1 MFNTLQAWNLKIRHF
16 FQSIAGPFF
25 TSVCRSTRTL
35 WSRHCWDY
43 DNTELTVFFQSCLN
57 TKRPPPHLPFLV
69 CADSQRSG
77 ASQLWK
83 LVSMETRVGRRVMM
97 LLAEQQYRINHVLQ
111 CVFVCGCVGI
121 QETNRQ
127 IRFFFL
133 FKRRVIFCLALRAK
147 VAFFL

>member
-1 MFNTLQAWNLKIRHF
+1 MWIVIILSSHGWMKPSFNKLKYLKHYKHEISKLDIF

-111 CVFVCGCVGI
+111 CVVVWMCGDTGDK
-121 QETNRQ
+121 QTD
-127 IRFFFL
+127 
-133 FKRRVIFCLALRAK
+133 
-147 VAFFL
+147 